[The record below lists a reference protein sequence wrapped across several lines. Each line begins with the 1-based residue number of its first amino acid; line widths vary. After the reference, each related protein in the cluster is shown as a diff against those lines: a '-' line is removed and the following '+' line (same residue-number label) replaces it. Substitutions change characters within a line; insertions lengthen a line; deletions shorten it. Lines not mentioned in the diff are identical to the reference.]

1 MRPICNRQNAF
12 RFPLN
17 AILGTEAQIRLL
29 RVMTTE
35 VSGPIT
41 VTDAAERAGLTP
53 PGARKAMK
61 RLVTTGLVQSVGGG
75 RKHLYEISRNDVLV
89 LSIVAMFKAE
99 TKQYESILTTIGK
112 LVERIEPIPVS
123 AWLTTL
129 PANKG
134 DPIRISILQ
143 DSKNIGSTVRNL
155 QKLLQEVESEF
166 DMTIEVIGFTR
177 ADTPQME
184 TDSILLFGLPPDTV
198 NSMRATQARSVPS
211 HNEVDQRLSE
221 MCRIIA
227 KMISEDRSIVER
239 ARQYTHRILD
249 KQSDLSSGDIGEW
262 RDILDEYSIRRL
274 IHFMT
279 SEEERAVRLR
289 QSCPF
294 FAILSNDERERISV
308 ELESNQ

>member
-1 MRPICNRQNAF
+1 MRPICSGQNTF

-17 AILGTEAQIRLL
+17 AILGTEAQVRLL

-41 VTDAAERAGLTP
+41 VTYAAERAGLTP
-53 PGARKAMK
+53 PGARKSIK
-61 RLVTTGLVQSVGGG
+61 KLVAAGLVRSVGGG

-89 LSIVAMFKAE
+89 QAMVAMFNAE
-99 TKQYESILTTIGK
+99 TEQYESILNSIGK
-112 LVERIEPIPVS
+112 RVEQIQPIPVS
-123 AWLTTL
+123 AWLASL

-134 DPIRISILQ
+134 DPIRVSILQ
-143 DSKNIGSTVRNL
+143 DSKTIGSTVRNL

-166 DMTIEVIGFTR
+166 DMTIEVTGFTR
-177 ADTPQME
+177 ADAPQME
-184 TDSILLFGLPPDTV
+184 PESILLYGLPPAAV
-198 NSMRATQARSVPS
+198 SSKRAAQARSVAS
-211 HNEVDQRLSE
+211 HKEVDKRLSE

-227 KMISEDRSIVER
+227 KMIGEDRSIVER
-239 ARQYTHRILD
+239 ARQYTHRIQH
-249 KQSDLSSGDIGEW
+249 KQSDLASGDIGEW

-274 IHFMT
+274 IQFMI
-279 SEEERAVRLR
+279 SEQERAVRLR

-308 ELESNQ
+308 ELENDR

>member
-17 AILGTEAQIRLL
+17 VILGTEAQIRLL

-61 RLVTTGLVQSVGGG
+61 RLVAAGLVLSIGGG
-75 RKHLYEISRNDVLV
+75 KKHLYEISRHDVLV
-89 LSIVAMFKAE
+89 QSIVAMFKAE
-99 TKQYESILTTIGK
+99 TKQYESILSSIGE
-112 LVERIEPIPVS
+112 LVEQIHPIPVS

-134 DPIRISILQ
+134 DPIRVSILQ
-143 DSKNIGSTVRNL
+143 DSKTVGSTVRNL
-155 QKLLQEVESEF
+155 KKLLQEIESKF

-184 TDSILLFGLPPDTV
+184 PESILLYGLPPGAGNSTKDTQ
-198 NSMRATQARSVPS
+198 SGSITS
-211 HNEVDQRLSE
+211 HKEIDQRLSE
-221 MCRIIA
+221 TCLIIA
-227 KMISEDRSIVER
+227 KMIGEDSSIVER
-239 ARQYTHRILD
+239 ARKYTYRILG
-249 KQSDLSSGDIGEW
+249 KQPDLASGDIREW

-274 IHFMT
+274 IQFM
-279 SEEERAVRLR
+279 SSGEERAIRLR

-294 FAILSNDERERISV
+294 FAVLKNNERDRISA
-308 ELESNQ
+308 ELESKG

>member
-1 MRPICNRQNAF
+1 MRPICNEQNAF

-61 RLVTTGLVQSVGGG
+61 RLVIAGLVQSVGGG

-99 TKQYESILTTIGK
+99 TEQYESILSSIGK
-112 LVERIEPIPVS
+112 LVEEIKPIPVS
-123 AWLTTL
+123 AWLSAL

-134 DPIRISILQ
+134 DPIRVSILQ
-143 DSKNIGSTVRNL
+143 DSKNIGSSVRNL

-184 TDSILLFGLPPDTV
+184 PESILLYGLPPGDGNSIKDTQ
-198 NSMRATQARSVPS
+198 TGGITS
-211 HNEVDQRLSE
+211 HKEVDQRLSE
-221 MCRIIA
+221 TCLIIA

-239 ARQYTHRILD
+239 AKKYTYRILD
-249 KQSDLSSGDIGEW
+249 KQPDLASGDIREW
-262 RDILDEYSIRRL
+262 RDILDQYSIRRL
-274 IHFMT
+274 IQFM
-279 SEEERAVRLR
+279 SSAEERAVRLR

>member
-1 MRPICNRQNAF
+1 MRPICNGQNSF
-12 RFPLN
+12 RFPLS

-29 RVMTTE
+29 RIMTTE

-61 RLVTTGLVQSVGGG
+61 KLVAAGVVRSVGGG
-75 RKHLYEISRNDVLV
+75 RKHLYEISRNDVLI
-89 LSIVAMFKAE
+89 LAIVAMFKAE
-99 TKQYESILTTIGK
+99 TKQYESILSSIGK
-112 LVERIEPIPVS
+112 RVEQIKPIPVS
-123 AWLTTL
+123 AWLTSL

-134 DPIRISILQ
+134 DPIRVSILQ
-143 DSKNIGSTVRNL
+143 DSKTIGSTVRKL

-177 ADTPQME
+177 ADSPQME
-184 TDSILLFGLPPDTV
+184 LDSILLFGLPPEAV
-198 NSMRATQARSVPS
+198 NSMRATQAGRVPS
-211 HNEVDQRLSE
+211 HKEVDQRLSE

-227 KMISEDRSIVER
+227 KMIGEDRSIVER

-249 KQSDLSSGDIGEW
+249 KQSDLASGDIGEW

-274 IHFMT
+274 IQFMI
-279 SEEERAVRLR
+279 SEQERAIRLR

-308 ELESNQ
+308 ELESNR